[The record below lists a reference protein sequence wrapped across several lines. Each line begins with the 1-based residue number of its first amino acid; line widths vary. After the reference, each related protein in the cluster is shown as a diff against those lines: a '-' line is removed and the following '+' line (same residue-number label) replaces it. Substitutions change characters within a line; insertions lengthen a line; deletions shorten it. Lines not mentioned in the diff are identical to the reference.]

1 MKIQKL
7 AMAMA
12 KKTPSFRQDWTIL
25 NVPSIRGFFSDQE
38 NFADQGEKGRRPY
51 EQIPYFGLRR

>member
-12 KKTPSFRQDWTIL
+12 IKTPSFRQERTIL
-25 NVPSIRGFFSDQE
+25 NVPAIREFFSDQE